1 MKSVL
6 ITPAGSRYEVPAG
19 ISGWEAVKSPWLPG
33 AKKIVAKGCLFED

>member
-19 ISGWEAVKSPWLPG
+19 FPWEAVKSL
-33 AKKIVAKGCLFED
+33 VAGGEENRCKGCLFED